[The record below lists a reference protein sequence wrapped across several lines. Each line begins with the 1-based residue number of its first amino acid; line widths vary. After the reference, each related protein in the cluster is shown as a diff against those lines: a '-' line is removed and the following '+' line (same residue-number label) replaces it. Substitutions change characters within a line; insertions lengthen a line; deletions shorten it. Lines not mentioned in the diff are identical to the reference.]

1 MNYRNK
7 QQGVV
12 LVIALIALVAISLAG
27 VALMRTV
34 DTSNVISG
42 NIAFNEAAI
51 QIADIGAELAYA
63 EVNTNLYYQ
72 HNADGSLKPVYVTL
86 TNPAPNQNP
95 LSLAGYSLNPS
106 IGCEFQTSC
115 PAYYYMTLQSNPQN
129 WYSVAANQVSPAL
142 PSGYSLQYRIE
153 RMCAQS
159 GWPATFKNASGNE
172 NCRALPI
179 YTTNQ
184 DVTNSPQFEPNCQ
197 LGTQCALINPLA
209 NSFNKIL
216 PLDANGN
223 SVSDANGNNAYV
235 GKLFYR
241 ITVKVTGPKDTTAQA
256 QYFYGIQDYIKDF

>member
-1 MNYRNK
+1 MNYRNR

-51 QIADIGAELAYA
+51 QIADIGAELAYKQ
-63 EVNTNLYYQ
+63 VNANLYYE

-86 TNPAPNQNP
+86 TNPLPNQNP
-95 LSLAGYSLNPS
+95 LSLTGYSLNPS
-106 IGCEFQTSC
+106 TGCESQGNC

-153 RMCAQS
+153 RMCTQN
-159 GWPATFKNASGNE
+159 GTATFKNGSGNE
-172 NCRALPI
+172 NCRALPV
-179 YTTNQ
+179 YTTNN
-184 DVTNSPQFEPNCQ
+184 DATNSPQFEANCQ
-197 LGTQCALINPLA
+197 LNTQCALINPMKDALGA
-209 NSFNKIL
+209 LL
-216 PLDANGN
+216 PADANGN
-223 SVSDANGNNAYV
+223 SVYV

-256 QYFYGIQDYIKDF
+256 QYFYGIQDYIRDL

>member
-1 MNYRNK
+1 MSYRYK

-34 DTSNVISG
+34 DTSNVVSG

-63 EVNTNLYYQ
+63 EVNNNLYYDHT
-72 HNADGSLKPVYVTL
+72 HNANGTLKTDGSLLELFNAPAYSTSVTNYV
-86 TNPAPNQNP
+86 
-95 LSLAGYSLNPS
+95 LNPNT
-106 IGCEFQTSC
+106 GCEFQTNC

-129 WYSVAANQVSPAL
+129 WYSVLANQVSPAL

-159 GWPATFKNASGNE
+159 GWPATFKDASGNE

-179 YTTNQ
+179 YTAGILQ
-184 DVTNSPQFEPNCQ
+184 S
-197 LGTQCALINPLA
+197 NPLVDPNGSQFVDA
-209 NSFNKIL
+209 NGIPL
-216 PLDANGN
+216 LDANGN
-223 SVSDANGNNAYV
+223 KPYV

-256 QYFYGIQDYIKDF
+256 QYFYGIQDYIQ